1 METIKIDDIMDRTVK
16 LYKESTDPEERV
28 WFEEAINKL
37 DLSIDNPDQREDT
50 VRDYVGTDPYSW
62 IVLPNFAELEER
74 GDEYIYV
81 EYADG
86 MVVDAP
92 LCY

>member
-1 METIKIDDIMDRTVK
+1 METIKIDDIINQTVR
-16 LYKESTDPEERV
+16 LYKEATDPAERI
-28 WFEEAINKL
+28 WFEDAINKL

-50 VRDYVGTDPYSW
+50 VRDYVGMDPYSW
-62 IVLPNFAELEER
+62 MVLPNFAELEER

-81 EYADG
+81 EYADR
-86 MVVDAP
+86 MVVEAP